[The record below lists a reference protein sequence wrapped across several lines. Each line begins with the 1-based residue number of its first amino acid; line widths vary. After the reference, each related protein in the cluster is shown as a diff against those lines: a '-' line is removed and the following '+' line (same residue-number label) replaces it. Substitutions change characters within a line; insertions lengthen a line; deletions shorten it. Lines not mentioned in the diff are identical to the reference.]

1 MNEKEWWRMTQIIN
15 VGIRISQQELIK
27 RKLKYGESINKFVQ
41 DAVDDKLYSI
51 KETSKMKTNK
61 AVVV

>member
-1 MNEKEWWRMTQIIN
+1 MTQIIN